1 MGHIAIISFCL
12 SATVALILPLTGC
25 KEELT
30 ASHRGTMAIDGQSS
44 DWEGIPVISYEKE
57 HATLRISNDDK
68 NLYLLFETGDPRTA
82 RMIRMSGITLYLDNS
97 GKRRK
102 DFFVR
107 FKGGPSP
114 AEMRGAR
121 GARDVDRTQPRAG
134 WRDGSGPF
142 ETDFDTTTHF
152 TCYEKNNIIEKE
164 IPIDGGEGPA
174 VAYSADGDGFIYE
187 FRIPLAK
194 SSIRYYGIGTSAGQK
209 IGVGLIWGD
218 RSAFR
223 PDFSGRGFS
232 GSGSPRIGGPSA
244 GGRGRSTRGPGGRG
258 GGPGFEKQEVWFKAR
273 LAPTPD

>member
-1 MGHIAIISFCL
+1 MNRIFSILFCL
-12 SATVALILPLTGC
+12 SAIVALVLLSVGC

-57 HATLRISNDDK
+57 HASLRISNDDK

-82 RMIRMSGITLYLDNS
+82 RMIRISGITLYLDNS

-121 GARDVDRTQPRAG
+121 GIDRTQPRAG
-134 WRDGSGPF
+134 WRDGTSPF
-142 ETDFDTTTHF
+142 ETDFDTTTRF

-174 VAYSADGDGFIYE
+174 VAYSAQPGAFVYE
-187 FRIPLAK
+187 FRIPLAE

-232 GSGSPRIGGPSA
+232 GGGSPRIGGPSA

-258 GGPGFEKQEVWFKAR
+258 GGRGFEKQEVWFKAR